1 MSMINVTNLP
11 TLEWL
16 FECRRFTRPSLLL
29 IRSDSCPPCVELHPQ
44 VEALAKE
51 RSREFNF
58 YEFNVEHCTAPELD
72 ARLTLLFQRWG
83 VKYLPSQVF
92 LATGQHPAIISTRR
106 LDVIERRLH
115 LLARPGLE
123 PNQKS

>member
-1 MSMINVTNLP
+1 MTMISVTNLS
-11 TLEWL
+11 TLERL

-44 VEALAKE
+44 IEALAKE
-51 RSREFNF
+51 RSRQFDF
-58 YEFNVEHCTAPELD
+58 YEFNVDHCAAPELD
-72 ARLTLLFQRWG
+72 ARLTLLFQRWS

-92 LATGQHPAIISTRR
+92 LATGLPPTVISTRR

-115 LLARPGLE
+115 LLARPGVAIG
-123 PNQKS
+123 QKS

>member
-1 MSMINVTNLP
+1 M
-11 TLEWL
+11 
-16 FECRRFTRPSLLL
+16 L